1 MAKLY
6 EITKDY
12 IGFLDSG
19 LPADELNDCLESI
32 EDAFEDKANNIMAV
46 TQTLQEDVTAIDN
59 QIKRLQERKKAIVNN
74 QESLKEYLRHNME
87 MTGISKIKH
96 PLFTVTLSAPGEVV
110 KIVDEK
116 LLSDE
121 FVTVKTT
128 VAPDKIAIKKA
139 IKSGVEVLGACLVSG
154 KSRLTIK

>member
-12 IGFLDSG
+12 IGFLESDLTG
-19 LPADELNDCLESI
+19 EELTECLESI
-32 EDAFEDKANNIMAV
+32 EDAFEDKANNIVAV
-46 TQTLQEDVTAIDN
+46 TTTLQEDVAAIDN

-87 MTGISKIKH
+87 VSGISKIKH
-96 PLFTVTLSAPGEVV
+96 PLFTITLGAPTE
-110 KIVDEK
+110 IVSVEDES
-116 LLSDE
+116 LLPDE

-128 VAPDKIAIKKA
+128 VAADKIAIKKA
-139 IKSGVEVLGACLVSG
+139 LKAGEQVNGACLVSG